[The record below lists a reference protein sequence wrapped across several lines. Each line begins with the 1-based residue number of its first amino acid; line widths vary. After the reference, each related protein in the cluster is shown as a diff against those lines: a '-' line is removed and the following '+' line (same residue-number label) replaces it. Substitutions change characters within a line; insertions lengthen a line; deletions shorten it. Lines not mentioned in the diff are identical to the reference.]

1 MENMQMRSFN
11 SQGLDEMRKWLSEVR
26 SNPSTLTPYS
36 LAVSDAFTTPIG
48 KPIACSIFDSM
59 AFQTKLSLAAAI
71 DNAVVAAGLDEELLE
86 TNQGFWS
93 WLAFV
98 FSEKLI
104 GAKGK
109 VGADA
114 LWLFLPGNW
123 MNSYRQKLAPLW
135 LTYRTHRSNTQNLK
149 GVLGIP
155 VNKTGEVFEQMM
167 SRKWIILSPGLMEL
181 ITKLYFDEA
190 SKKLKRGAGGKDAGS
205 ARRLT
210 IVLEQ
215 LRLTYDIEQLGWEAL
230 SKMLPSDFKK
240 FLQVQ
245 A

>member
-1 MENMQMRSFN
+1 MEYFQMRSFN
-11 SQGLDEMRKWLSEVR
+11 SEGMNEMRKWLSEAR
-26 SNPSTLTPYS
+26 INPNTTKPGS
-36 LAVSDAFTTPIG
+36 LAVSDAFSSPIG
-48 KPIACSIFDSM
+48 KPIASSIFDPT

-71 DNAVVAAGLDEELLE
+71 DNAVVAAELDEELLE

-135 LTYRTHRSNTQNLK
+135 LIYRTHRSNVQSLK

-155 VNKTGEVFEQMM
+155 VNKTGELFEQMM
-167 SRKWIILSPGLMEL
+167 SRKWIVLSLGVMEL
-181 ITKLYFDEA
+181 ITNLYFDEMT
-190 SKKLKRGAGGKDAGS
+190 KKLKRGAGGKDAGS
-205 ARRLT
+205 ARRLA

-230 SKMLPSDFKK
+230 SKMLPNDFGK
-240 FLQVQ
+240 FLP

>member
-1 MENMQMRSFN
+1 MEDLQMRSFN
-11 SQGLDEMRKWLSEVR
+11 SEGIDEMRKWLSEVR
-26 SNPSTLTPYS
+26 GNPNTTKPSS
-36 LAVSDAFTTPIG
+36 LAVSDTFTSPIG
-48 KPIACSIFDSM
+48 KPIASSIFDTA

-71 DNAVVAAGLDEELLE
+71 DSAVVAAGLDEELLE

-93 WLAFV
+93 WLAFF

-135 LTYRTHRSNTQNLK
+135 LTYRTHRSNAQNLK
-149 GVLGIP
+149 GVLGVP

-167 SRKWIILSPGLMEL
+167 SRKWIVLSPGLMEL
-181 ITKLYFDEA
+181 ITRLYFDEA
-190 SKKLKRGAGGKDAGS
+190 TEKLKRGAGGKEAGS

-230 SKMLPSDFKK
+230 SKMLPNDFRK
-240 FLQVQ
+240 FLPAQ